1 MHSIIHMLVILV
13 NRRVEKNNE
22 VLCADNRSTA
32 WYKFVVFGR
41 GKVMQ

>member
-1 MHSIIHMLVILV
+1 MLHMLVMPV
-13 NRRVEKNNE
+13 NRQVEKYNE

-41 GKVMQ
+41 GKVIQ